1 MGSSSLWN
9 GTLSPDEFNTAAT
22 ALAKRWKETDS
33 TLPEWIWI
41 PCQRMGVSSSNVEG
55 YLALEKVYRHRGSE
69 EDKADD
75 NCSVDEGLVDDDAT
89 LVCGNNDDLHVY
101 DFHIVYSYSYR
112 VPILYFRGYQ
122 SVCLLQEHP
131 CFLFSYLVIETEISD
146 CIISVDGHPLSL
158 DEIVMDLPPHSSNT
172 LKESKW
178 TFLTQE
184 EHPYLNRPWYML
196 HPCGISDWM
205 KLLLVDGVSNEGSKT
220 PQYLPAW
227 LSVIGQ
233 AVGLRIPLEL
243 HHKP

>member
-1 MGSSSLWN
+1 MGSSCLWN

-75 NCSVDEGLVDDDAT
+75 NCSVDEELVDDDAT
-89 LVCGNNDDLHVY
+89 LVRGNNDDLHVY

-112 VPILYFRGYQ
+112 VPILYFRGYR
-122 SVCLLQEHP
+122 S
-131 CFLFSYLVIETEISD
+131 
-146 CIISVDGHPLSL
+146 DGHPLSL
-158 DEIVMDLPPHSSNT
+158 DEIVMDLPLHSSNT

>member
-1 MGSSSLWN
+1 MGSSCLWN

-75 NCSVDEGLVDDDAT
+75 NCSVDEELVDDDAT
-89 LVCGNNDDLHVY
+89 LVCGNNDDLHAY

-112 VPILYFRGYQ
+112 VPILYFRGYR
-122 SVCLLQEHP
+122 S
-131 CFLFSYLVIETEISD
+131 
-146 CIISVDGHPLSL
+146 DGHPLSL

-243 HHKP
+243 HQKP